1 MHSPHQRWRLGYRLA
16 PWILAPYPAMLLV
29 VAVFFLLNAAHI

>member
-16 PWILAPYPAMLLV
+16 LWVLAHYAAMLLV
-29 VAVFFLLNAAHI
+29 VAVLFLVTAAHS